1 ARPLGSGGCDV
12 SAPKPPV
19 APPPPPTTP
28 PTPAP
33 VKRSGGCLG
42 FFLGVVGGILILT
55 IGMSTG
61 RRAAGTILVP
71 VPGVAGSVALIA
83 YAKKHPERARMSHA
97 MVIGLALIGLLFG
110 LCNALV

>member
-1 ARPLGSGGCDV
+1 M
-12 SAPKPPV
+12 SASTPPI
-19 APPPPPTTP
+19 APPPPPATP

-33 VKRSGGCLG
+33 LKRTGGCLG

-61 RRAAGTILVP
+61 QRAPGTILVSIL
-71 VPGVAGSVALIA
+71 GVASIAVLIA
-83 YAKKHPERARMSHA
+83 YAKKHPERARLSHA